1 MKKDVWFEGRI
12 NRREYLARGTV
23 CLGLILL
30 ALVPVFLRIVEVGRI
45 VTPRSV
51 PEELFPVPLIVIACM
66 ISFGY
71 LLPAS
76 VRRLHDFG
84 RSGWWL
90 FGFVVL
96 DNILKPILGKGGVLI
111 WKTVFNLLLL
121 LWPGTKG
128 PNEYGEAPR
137 FEVRKLMGRRFAMV
151 LAVIYVLEAALCGW
165 AIVERR
171 AREEA
176 AKLPIPQAEVES
188 MLANLARTNEIGNY
202 ERFNQRMDGHRLT
215 LTNLTVRTVYGKGRG
230 WKEVACKTDEG
241 VNVLLYVP
249 AQVMD
254 TLSRDLIDEDR
265 ISRVEGGALASL
277 EGLNKFD
284 LARPR
289 QGNAILLEAAQIDV
303 SWKIEQLPTIDLA
316 VSGDELVRIAADL
329 KGEAQE
335 RDQRCARLCRPLIG
349 RELAFSEC
357 RVDDFRL
364 DAKIP
369 CVTMVAL
376 DPDSHRDGVR
386 FSVPVGAEKAGP
398 YELRGLHI
406 GQKLRAVRAVV
417 CEKDDEG
424 EELADLT
431 AGVWMHLLKFETDES
446 TVALPPFDGAAI
458 AGDELVLLLREHKN
472 RLSPI
477 QIDELQRRLSGR
489 RLTFTGMQLRSCGGA
504 NDFINSAD
512 FAFSDISLQLSV
524 ELQPITQK
532 KFDSLKLKT
541 LTGTVA
547 KESANDSYGD
557 RALRLTEGEV
567 K

>member
-1 MKKDVWFEGRI
+1 MRHKDVWFEGRI
-12 NRREYLARGTV
+12 NRREYLARWVV
-23 CLGLILL
+23 CLALL
-30 ALVPVFLRIVEVGRI
+30 LLVLVPVFLHIVDVGRI

-51 PEELFPVPLIVIACM
+51 PEELFPIPLIVIACM

-96 DNILKPILGKGGVLI
+96 GNVIRPLLGEGGALVLKI
-111 WKTVFNLLLL
+111 VFYLLLL

-128 PNEYGEAPR
+128 PNEYGEVPR
-137 FEVRKLMGRRFAMV
+137 FEVRNLMGRRFAMILV
-151 LAVIYVLEAALCGW
+151 VMYALEAALCGW

-176 AKLPIPQAEVES
+176 AKVPIPQAEVAG

-202 ERFNQRMDGHRLT
+202 ERFNQRMDGHRLA
-215 LTNLTVRTVYGKGRG
+215 LTNLTVRTVHGKGRG

-241 VNVLLYVP
+241 VNVLLYVS
-249 AQVMD
+249 AKVMD
-254 TLSRDLIDEDR
+254 VLPGDFVNG
-265 ISRVEGGALASL
+265 ISRVEGRVFTALDSL
-277 EGLNKFD
+277 VATDGRRPSYGNVIWLEADQIDVPWEDDQRSVDPTISGDD
-284 LARPR
+284 LARLMA
-289 QGNAILLEAAQIDV
+289 G
-303 SWKIEQLPTIDLA
+303 
-316 VSGDELVRIAADL
+316 L
-329 KGEAQE
+329 KEKA
-335 RDQRCARLCRPLIG
+335 RDQKCARLCRPLIG
-349 RELAFSEC
+349 RELEFSEC

-364 DAKIP
+364 DAKIL

-376 DPDSHRDGVR
+376 DPESHRDGMK
-386 FSVPVGAEKAGP
+386 FSVPIDAEKGGP
-398 YELRGLHI
+398 HELRGLHI

-417 CEKDDEG
+417 CDKGDDG
-424 EELADLT
+424 EELEGLT
-431 AGVWMHLLKFETDES
+431 AGVWMHLLKFAKDES
-446 TVALPPFDGAAI
+446 TVALPTFDGAAI
-458 AGDELVLLLREHKN
+458 TGDELVALLRAHKN

-477 QIDELQRRLSGR
+477 QIDELQRKLSGR
-489 RLTFTGMQLRSCGGA
+489 LLTFSGMQLRSCGGA

-512 FAFSDISLQLSV
+512 FAFSDIGLQLSV
-524 ELQPITQK
+524 ELKPVPQK
-532 KFDSLKLKT
+532 KFDSMKLET

-557 RALRLTEGEV
+557 RALRLTDGVV